1 MKSEAIRS
9 DTPARRRLRPLQ
21 ALVTVFQYL
30 VLTIGLVIFLFPFY
44 HMVIGSFKGV
54 NEIMTTKLALLPRVW
69 MFSNLNQLFHRLPF
83 ERNLLNSAIVAASST
98 ALSLFLCSLA
108 GFTFAKLPFPGRD
121 ALLLILVSTMMIPFQ
136 VSLVPLFVIMNRLN
150 WLDTFWPLIV
160 PGAANAFGIFLMRQY
175 ATAIPDDLVDAA
187 RIDGCS
193 DFRMFWNVAV
203 PILKPGL
210 TVVGMIFFMSSWND
224 FLWPLIVLKR
234 MEMYTVPVALAAL
247 QGLGYVVP
255 FGVMLAGATIAA
267 LPLAIL
273 FLVFQRWVVSGI
285 LAGAIK
291 G

>member
-54 NEIMTTKLALLPRVW
+54 NEIMTTKLALLPKVW

-83 ERNLLNSAIVAASST
+83 ERNLLNSAMVAASST

-121 ALLLILVSTMMIPFQ
+121 ALLLVLVSTMMIPFQ

-193 DFRMFWNVAV
+193 DFRIFWNVAV

-255 FGVMLAGATIAA
+255 FGVMLAGATIGA

-273 FLVFQRWVVSGI
+273 FLVFQRWFVSGI